1 MELRRMAIINLCFE
15 AKRIIESVIGRD
27 DFTYLLEMPDDDK
40 QIVFPVDYQE
50 GLNYKM
56 PVCVVDA
63 DFFEMEPVEIGG
75 SFWDIAHVTIDIICV
90 TKAESM
96 DIAET
101 ILKNLVSNHNF
112 YDFNA
117 DADIPDINEPFDPGL
132 LPSTVLTQWD
142 VTSEEDFSQ
151 STLKLTN
158 STEPNYAKRYQSTL
172 AGTIRYIRN

>member
-15 AKRIIESVIGRD
+15 VKRIIDSVIGRT

-40 QIVFPVDYQE
+40 QIVFPADYQS
-50 GLNYKM
+50 GINFKM

-63 DFFEMEPVEIGG
+63 DYFEMEPIEIGG
-75 SFWDIAHVTIDIICV
+75 SFWDVAHITIDIICV

-96 DIAET
+96 DTAE
-101 ILKNLVSNHNF
+101 IVLKNLIGSHNF

-117 DADIPDINEPFDPGL
+117 NADIPDVSLPFDPGT

-151 STLKLTN
+151 STLKLANT
-158 STEPNYAKRYQSTL
+158 TEPNYAKRYQSTL
-172 AGTIRYIRN
+172 AGTIRYIRD